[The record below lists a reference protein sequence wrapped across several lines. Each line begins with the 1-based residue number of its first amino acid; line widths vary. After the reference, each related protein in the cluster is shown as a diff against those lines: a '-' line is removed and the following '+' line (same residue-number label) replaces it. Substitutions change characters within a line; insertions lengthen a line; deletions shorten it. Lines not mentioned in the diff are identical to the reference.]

1 MNKSNRQYIKEFYR
15 LNDYKP
21 NINVYNSVTKDVF
34 TINKGFIYGL
44 FDQDEAEE
52 ENKFQHL
59 ADNNELAND
68 IVDFSDP
75 AALMRR

>member
-1 MNKSNRQYIKEFYR
+1 
-15 LNDYKP
+15 
-21 NINVYNSVTKDVF
+21 VTKDVF